1 MIILFYLFLFVE
13 PLGFLSVPMEA
24 DQRPGATGNKSVAV
38 RDDLMRMFSLV
49 THSEMVE
56 MKFRP
61 SGAIVE

>member
-1 MIILFYLFLFVE
+1 ME